1 MAHSAKQPDIVDHEV
16 LHIGILRH
24 GMLAPI
30 DAMLQDVQAQAH
42 ELIEQNSRSVLA
54 RKVSRWSAMT

>member
-1 MAHSAKQPDIVDHEV
+1 
-16 LHIGILRH
+16 
-24 GMLAPI
+24 MLAPI

-42 ELIEQNSRSVLA
+42 ELVKQNSHGVLA

>member
-1 MAHSAKQPDIVDHEV
+1 MAHSAKRPDIVDHEV

-30 DAMLQDVQAQAH
+30 DAMPQDVQAQAH
-42 ELIEQNSRSVLA
+42 ELIEQNSRGVLA
-54 RKVSRWSAMT
+54 RKISRWSTMT